1 MKKVVVVKES
11 RFDLLT
17 GELIKFKNK
26 DQYFGS
32 YYTNRKNLIKHFK
45 EIDKEEVIRITK
57 EILKNRI
64 EAKNIQ
70 YAPCTVECKS
80 WPIPAPSPAL
90 LSSLGINYNQ
100 VCEECGLK
108 KRVKYDN
115 FNTPPDFKL
124 TNFIITDSREQE
136 PLVLEVKTKIAA
148 LNFGDYALS
157 ENLDNTLVIE
167 RKSAS
172 DMISTVSRSLERF
185 CRELLRGEKTN
196 SNILIIV
203 DQKLTNMLSFNYLP
217 QFRWIRAQPSFFFSR
232 LREILQSFVNVQV
245 VFLENKKEMS
255 KMTRFALSYGK
266 SLFKYDVQH
275 LYETNQLKPFLS

>member
-1 MKKVVVVKES
+1 MKKVVVAKEPH
-11 RFDLLT
+11 FDLLT

-26 DQYFGS
+26 EQYFGS

-45 EIDKEEVIRITK
+45 EIDKGEAIRITK

-64 EAKNIQ
+64 ETKNIQ

-90 LSSLGINYNQ
+90 LYSLGINYNQ

-108 KRVKYDN
+108 KRVEYDQLH
-115 FNTPPDFKL
+115 TPSNFKL

-136 PLVLEVKTKIAA
+136 PLLLESKTKITK

-157 ENLDNTLVIE
+157 ENLNDTLVIE
-167 RKSAS
+167 RKGAS
-172 DMISTVSRSLERF
+172 DLISTISQGLERF
-185 CRELLRGEKTN
+185 VKELSRAEN
-196 SNILIIV
+196 SNSDVLIIV
-203 DQKLTNMLSFNYLP
+203 DQKFTDMISFNYLP
-217 QFRWIRAQPSFFFSR
+217 QFRWIKAQSSFVFSR
-232 LREILQSFVNVQV
+232 LREILQSFLNVQI
-245 VFLENKKEMS
+245 VFLQNKKEMS

-275 LYETNQLKPFLS
+275 IYETNQLKHFLL